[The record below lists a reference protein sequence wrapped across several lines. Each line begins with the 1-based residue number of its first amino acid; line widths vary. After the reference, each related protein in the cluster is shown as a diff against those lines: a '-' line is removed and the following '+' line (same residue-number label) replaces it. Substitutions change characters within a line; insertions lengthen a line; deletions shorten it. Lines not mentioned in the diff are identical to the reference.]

1 MRVMVLSYESL
12 LGASSAKGRFG
23 MESLEKLSL
32 VEEEENG
39 LIFHVKEELE
49 NQANVSLCLVGRFL
63 MERTIKTN
71 VMKDRMARI

>member
-1 MRVMVLSYESL
+1 
-12 LGASSAKGRFG
+12 

-39 LIFHVKEELE
+39 LIFYVKEELE